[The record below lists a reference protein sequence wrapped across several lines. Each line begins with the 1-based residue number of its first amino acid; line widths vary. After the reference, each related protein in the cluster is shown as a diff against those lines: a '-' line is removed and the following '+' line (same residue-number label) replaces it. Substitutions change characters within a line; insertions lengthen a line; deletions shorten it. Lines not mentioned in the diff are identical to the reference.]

1 VGVLSRLKRLP
12 KAGQVF
18 VSSLAEGVR
27 EDVGRQGSAGQ
38 RFADAPL
45 GQYYLPSQA
54 QTALRFLGAPS
65 PRKVVRDTKG
75 VVENPK
81 SVGNWA
87 AEANN
92 ALGIAGLPALA
103 VGGAG
108 AARGALRGASAL
120 AATRSLPLGE
130 RIALAA
136 RAAKGG
142 YQFHGTTQAAAEAI
156 RAEGFR
162 PSTLPR
168 IGGPGEQV
176 VYGTSDVKTAMRYAQ
191 HAVSREGGG
200 RPAVVAFKPG
210 QKAVAA
216 GAGGHAFPAAGAQ
229 VSKPIQLPNVA
240 GIKQRVVEAMGAADR
255 GRPAELTQKIAE
267 IKRELAQMG
276 DAGGNVV
283 SLPFRGTT
291 AEKLSQV
298 QAELQRLRSLQER
311 QFPSTLRK
319 ASSKLPRNLKAG
331 ERGAL
336 RLSGDEE
343 EHRQE
348 IYRLARQLRESERF
362 HLSREPEDVVRKA
375 AGPRPKR
382 GTVPDYELPFYDT
395 QLAQRELA
403 ARRVQEKAGLEGG
416 EYLHVKKHGR
426 LAEVSPD
433 RPAVPPAI
441 SQSGRSILF
450 DLWMKN
456 AKFKRANV
464 HPARLPRN

>member
-18 VSSLAEGVR
+18 VGALAEGVQ

-92 ALGIAGLPALA
+92 VLGIAGLPALA

-108 AARGALRGASAL
+108 AARGTLRGASAL
-120 AATRSLPLGE
+120 AATRDLPLGE

-168 IGGPGEQV
+168 IAGEGEQV

-240 GIKQRVVEAMGAADR
+240 GIKQRVMEAMGAVDR
-255 GRPAELTQKIAE
+255 GRPAELAQKIAE

-319 ASSKLPRNLKAG
+319 TSSKLPRNLKAG

-336 RLSGDEE
+336 LFSGDEG
-343 EHRQE
+343 RDFAR
-348 IYRLARQLRESERF
+348 RLARQLGEAERF
-362 HLSREPEDVVRKA
+362 DLSREPEEVVRRA
-375 AGPRPKR
+375 AGLPRAKP
-382 GTVPDYELPFYDT
+382 GIINANELLYDSR
-395 QLAQRELA
+395 LAQRELA
-403 ARRVQEKAGLEGG
+403 ARRVQEKVGLEGG
-416 EYLHVKKHGR
+416 EHMHILKHGR

-433 RPAVPPAI
+433 RPAVPSAI
-441 SQSGRSILF
+441 GQGGRSILF